1 MTAPQIIERALT
13 FRFAQSVSDTT
24 GQPDVL
30 QISLTPLN
38 DAWSNVSGA
47 TFVGGVRTAEV
58 RLSDPLNTITF
69 NLIPSFSPGL
79 TAPIMYRVIWRANVV
94 SRTFNYD
101 FSMPDAD
108 LFFDQLDQLGNIIDG
123 TTYLQHTDLGIAGR
137 VARLNNAGIPETA
150 GGDPV
155 ATGADITAVTNEIT
169 AEVVARQAA
178 VSGVRV
184 SLEGELAGQI
194 TSTLST
200 ANAYTNNQIAS
211 VIGDITTERSSRINA
226 DADLQTQIDA
236 DVDYVT
242 DLAATITAVI
252 DGHTTALTHKA
263 DLDSGGHVPVEQ
275 IPDEILTNAFPV
287 ADQTAMLALS
297 PVTVH
302 KGSLAV
308 RPDGVFLLTTSDP
321 ATLANWV
328 SLSTVSSVNGKRGA
342 LTLSASDVGA
352 IPTGGAI
359 ALSQVTGLSTALG
372 LKADS
377 STVTT
382 LSGAVTTI
390 QNDTTIV
397 HTSGGVIPTN
407 LLSSDVVYINNVGQL
422 VKKNGDIIPITGGGG
437 AVFSVNTK
445 TGLVV
450 LTAADVGAISTT
462 ATNIGQSQITGLTA
476 ALAAK
481 ADLDGSSLV
490 PTAQIPSL
498 AITKITGLATALTNK
513 ADLVSGLVPLA
524 QVPVIPQAGV
534 TGLAVLISGNQLTS
548 STNVVNRIGALE
560 TAVAGGGGGGGG
572 GVASTVPFYTSAN
585 TSSAVVDFTQ
595 VNLHSPWGIDADGTI
610 TGTIGTW
617 YYLYTGVRSTD
628 VAYPYISANGHLN
641 LRKWNEAGAS
651 DPVYALQSD
660 FSALS
665 TTVGTKANQT
675 DLTAL
680 TAVVA
685 TKATQSALT
694 TLSTTVDGKA
704 NQADLN
710 STNTAVAGKASQS
723 ALDTLTT
730 VVGTK
735 AAATDVAS
743 LTTTVGTKANQSD
756 LNNAVGNITSLTTA
770 LTTKADLVTGTVP
783 LTQLP
788 ALPESKVTNLVT
800 DLAAKA
806 DLTAGK
812 LSASQVPTNIP
823 QASVTGLGTAL
834 GAKADLVAGVIPL
847 SQIPSSALPNVVMV
861 ANRAALLALTTAQ
874 VQYGDFA
881 LITATADKGSY
892 ILTADDPSIFSNW
905 TPFSTPSAP
914 VTSVNTQVGDV
925 VLNAAAVGALA
936 SNAAIPQ
943 SQITGLVAQ
952 LATFATSTALTTGLA
967 AKTTP
972 ADVQAIITLSSFV
985 KRADYVA
992 TAPIASLAGQQSVD
1006 GVLVPL
1012 GALVLTTS
1020 QSSSVNN
1027 GLWVVNSG
1035 AWTRPANFASTSYL
1049 SRDTTIVVAN
1059 STGSAG
1065 GTNNPY
1071 TIWQMTAASGFIDSA
1086 ANNWTRIAWAAPPF
1100 TPTGGNGITITGSSF
1115 ALNPVSGG
1123 GLVATSG
1130 GASVDPNVV
1139 ARKFTGTVPS
1149 GATTAGVT
1157 HNLNTFRPQVSIWD
1171 TASNTMVLAGVT
1183 ATSANAI
1190 SIEFA
1195 SAPAS
1200 GQYAVTVVG

>member
-30 QISLTPLN
+30 QISLTPLA
-38 DAWSNVSGA
+38 DASSNVAGA

-58 RLSDPLNTITF
+58 ALSDPLNTVVF
-69 NLIPSFSPGL
+69 NLIPSFSAGL
-79 TAPIMYRVIWRANVV
+79 GAPIMYRVMWRANITA
-94 SRTFNYD
+94 RTFTFD

-108 LFFDQLDQLGNIIDG
+108 VDFDQLDNLGNIIDG
-123 TTYLQHTDLGIAGR
+123 TTYLQYTDLGIAGR

-155 ATGADITAVTNEIT
+155 ATGADITAVTNEVT
-169 AEVVARQAA
+169 AEVVARQAQ
-178 VSGVRV
+178 VSGVRAT
-184 SLEGELAGQI
+184 LEGELASQVAA
-194 TSTLST
+194 TLST
-200 ANAYTNNQIAS
+200 ANAYTNNQITAVS
-211 VIGDITTERSSRINA
+211 GDITTERSSRINA
-226 DADLQTQIDA
+226 DADLQTQINA
-236 DVDYVT
+236 NIATVT
-242 DLAATITAVI
+242 TLATNINATVN
-252 DGHTTALTHKA
+252 GHTTALTHKA
-263 DLDSGGHVPVEQ
+263 DLDGGGHVPVAQ

-287 ADQTAMLALS
+287 ADQAAMLALN
-297 PVTVH
+297 PNTVH

-321 ATLANWV
+321 ATLGNWV
-328 SLSTVSSVNGKRGA
+328 SLSTVSSVNNKRGA
-342 LTLSASDVGA
+342 VTLSASDVGA
-352 IPTGGAI
+352 IPIGGAV

-372 LKADS
+372 LKADT
-377 STVTT
+377 STVTS
-382 LSGAVTTI
+382 LSSAVTTI

-422 VKKNGDIIPITGGGG
+422 VKKDGSIIPITGGGG

-450 LTAADVGAISTT
+450 LTASDVGAIPTGGPIT
-462 ATNIGQSQITGLTA
+462 QSWITGLSTT
-476 ALAAK
+476 LGAK
-481 ADLDGSSLV
+481 ADLVSGTV
-490 PTAQIPSL
+490 PDAQIPSI
-498 AITKITGLATALTNK
+498 AISKTTGLATALGNK
-513 ADLVSGLVPLA
+513 ADLVSGLVPLS
-524 QVPVIPQAGV
+524 QVPVVPQSGV
-534 TGLAVLISGNQLTS
+534 SGLATLISGNQLTS

-572 GVASTVPFYTSAN
+572 GVSSTVPFYTSAN

-628 VAYPYISANGHLN
+628 VAYPYITANGHLN

-660 FSALS
+660 FATLS

-680 TAVVA
+680 TATVA

-694 TLSTTVDGKA
+694 TLSTTVDTKA

-710 STNTAVAGKASQS
+710 STNTAVAGKAAQS

-735 AAATDVAS
+735 AAQTDLSA

-756 LNNAVGNITSLTTA
+756 LNNAIANITTVTTA
-770 LTTKADLVTGTVP
+770 LTTKADLVSGTVP
-783 LTQLP
+783 LSQL
-788 ALPESKVTNLVT
+788 ASLPESKITNLVA

-812 LSASQVPTNIP
+812 LTSSQVPTNIP
-823 QASVTGLGTAL
+823 QASITGLGTAL

-892 ILTADDPSIFSNW
+892 ILTADDPSIFTNW

-914 VTSVNTQVGDV
+914 VTSVNTQTGDV
-925 VLNAAAVGALA
+925 VLTAASVGALA

-943 SQITGLVAQ
+943 SQVTGLVAQ
-952 LATFATSTALTTGLA
+952 LATYATATALTSGLV

-972 ADVQAIITLSSFV
+972 ADVQAILTLSSFV
-985 KRADYVA
+985 KKADYVA
-992 TAPIASLAGQQSVD
+992 SAPIASLAGQQSVD

-1012 GALVLTTS
+1012 GAIVLTTA

-1027 GLWVVNSG
+1027 GLWTVNSG

-1049 SRDTTIVVAN
+1049 SRDTVVMVAN

-1065 GTNNPY
+1065 GTTNPY
-1071 TIWQMTAASGFIDSA
+1071 TIWQMSTTSGFIDTA

-1100 TPTGGNGITITGSSF
+1100 VPTGGNGITVTGSSF
-1115 ALNPVSGG
+1115 ALNPLAGG
-1123 GLVATSG
+1123 GLIAASG

-1149 GATTAGVT
+1149 GSTVAGIT
-1157 HNLNTFRPQVSIWD
+1157 HNLNTFRPTVSIWD
-1171 TASNTMVLAGVT
+1171 TAANTMVLAGVT